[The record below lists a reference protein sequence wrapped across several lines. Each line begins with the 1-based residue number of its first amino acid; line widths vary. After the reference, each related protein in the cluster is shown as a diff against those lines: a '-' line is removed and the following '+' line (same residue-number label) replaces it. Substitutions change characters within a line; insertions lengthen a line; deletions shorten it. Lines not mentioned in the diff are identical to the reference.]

1 MIPKWDDLTHTNL
14 DNASYLFVAKLRQ
27 IFPDVLESLRK
38 MDLLDSL
45 TEDERS
51 VIVTVLNLF
60 EELGTDYSDSELLTA
75 WADAKVQLEQLPKW
89 KNNNYW

>member
-1 MIPKWDDLTHTNL
+1 
-14 DNASYLFVAKLRQ
+14 
-27 IFPDVLESLRK
+27 

-51 VIVTVLNLF
+51 VIVTVLNSL
-60 EELGTDYSDSELLTA
+60 EELGTDYSDNELLTA
-75 WADAKVQLEQLPKW
+75 WEDAKIQLEQLPKW

>member
-1 MIPKWDDLTHTNL
+1 MIPKWNDLVYTDS
-14 DNASYLFVAKLRQ
+14 DNALYLFVAKLRQ

-51 VIVTVLNLF
+51 VIVTVLNSL

-89 KNNNYW
+89 KSNSYW